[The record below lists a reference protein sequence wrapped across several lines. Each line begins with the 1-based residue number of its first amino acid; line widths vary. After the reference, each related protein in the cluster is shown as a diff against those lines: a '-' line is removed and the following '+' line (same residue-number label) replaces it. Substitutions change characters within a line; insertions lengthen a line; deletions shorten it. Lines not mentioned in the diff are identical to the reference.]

1 MVCFDSK
8 KRALLDDA
16 REKGTSIGLKKCKV
30 KENRGEYEIIASTAI
45 RIDVTDKEYIVD
57 ESLKAD
63 RPLALGSID
72 QMKDMVVNQRVTLKV
87 KIIQVEVAVNINT
100 NDGRMVR
107 KQECVC
113 ADSSGS
119 SWLVLWEIYIG
130 KVEVGHCYELQDV
143 TIRSFEEQKYLS
155 TSSKCVIQDCDDIGE
170 VSEDIEESRV
180 FDICAEIVAVKNLA
194 TSKSC
199 IVCTSGRV
207 STISSNLGKC
217 LKCQS
222 IMKLDKCKMEV
233 NDATIVL
240 EDVNSAE
247 KYNVKA
253 SCEILFKIAKVNSFD
268 NLEEKLLSADQA
280 KYTIDNKDVIRVD

>member
-1 MVCFDSK
+1 MAQKRVEKRKVDYDVSELVGERSEANVYGIVLDLSPVKKSSRNPQVQYFDGRITDGVKVARMVCFDSK

-30 KENRGEYEIIASTAI
+30 KENRGKYEIIASTAT

-57 ESLKAD
+57 ESLKAG
-63 RPLALGSID
+63 RPLTLGSID
-72 QMKDMVVNQRVTLKV
+72 QMKDMVVNQQVTLKV

-119 SWLVLWEIYIG
+119 SRLVLWEIDIG

-170 VSEDIEESRV
+170 VSEDIEESHV
-180 FDICAEIVAVKNLA
+180 FDILL
-194 TSKSC
+194 
-199 IVCTSGRV
+199 R
-207 STISSNLGKC
+207 LLL
-217 LKCQS
+217 LK
-222 IMKLDKCKMEV
+222 
-233 NDATIVL
+233 T
-240 EDVNSAE
+240 
-247 KYNVKA
+247 
-253 SCEILFKIAKVNSFD
+253 
-268 NLEEKLLSADQA
+268 
-280 KYTIDNKDVIRVD
+280 